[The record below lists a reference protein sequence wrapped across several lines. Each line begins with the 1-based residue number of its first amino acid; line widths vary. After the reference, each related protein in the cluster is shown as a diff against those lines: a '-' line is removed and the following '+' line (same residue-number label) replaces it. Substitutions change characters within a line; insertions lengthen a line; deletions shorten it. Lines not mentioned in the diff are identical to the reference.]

1 MAYFY
6 AKESIGM
13 AYYDITFKEK
23 FSETGFKKTLLIQT
37 SETLFSVLPHKLAH
51 VNSTKWDA
59 VLRNITGFTE
69 KLVLP
74 C

>member
-1 MAYFY
+1 
-6 AKESIGM
+6 M

-51 VNSTKWDA
+51 VKSTKWDA
-59 VLRNITGFTE
+59 VFRNITGFTE